1 MWFRFFTL
9 KYIEMNGHGFLIS
22 NFICIKNSSQFFKQ
36 WPGRGTRLGTQWG
49 PSLLAK
55 MHVYGKNILQN
66 MMAHIWHEKYYVIEY
81 QWFYHCA
88 CLCKATLV
96 RGKPVGHFCS
106 GEQCCLRASCYITCS
121 ICTYDIVFLFFLKV
135 TSCGTK
141 WIQQGHHS
149 PLCLWIHSYSLTYIV
164 LLDIVWEV
172 IFVT

>member
-9 KYIEMNGHGFLIS
+9 KYIEINEHGFHIS
-22 NFICIKNSSQFFKQ
+22 NFIGITKSSQFFKQ

-106 GEQCCLRASCYITCS
+106 GEQCCLQASCYITCS
-121 ICTYDIVFLFFLKV
+121 TCIWHNCISILFKGHKLWHKMNS
-135 TSCGTK
+135 TGTPF
-141 WIQQGHHS
+141 S
-149 PLCLWIHSYSLTYIV
+149 TM
-164 LLDIVWEV
+164 
-172 IFVT
+172 FMNT